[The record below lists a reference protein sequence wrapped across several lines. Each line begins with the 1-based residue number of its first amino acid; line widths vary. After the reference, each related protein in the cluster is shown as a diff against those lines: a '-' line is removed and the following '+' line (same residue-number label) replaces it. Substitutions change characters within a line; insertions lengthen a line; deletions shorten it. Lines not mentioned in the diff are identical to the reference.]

1 MRWRLRTARSGT
13 ATGTFP
19 SRSRARARRHA
30 HRSHPNSS
38 RRGRNPLHAAQKT
51 VDGRA
56 APLFVGSLPAAL
68 APFPIDPR
76 RHFRLLHLTPAGSHH
91 LCLALMAR
99 YTPIDRSRSVTRSPA
114 ERVHAW
120 SPKSRGFNSITRS
133 LAVRCPRVWCTG
145 VATLTSRRLRRLPP
159 WPVDKATAIGPGP
172 RSHRAFASRRSDQR
186 RGGGRG
192 RSRRIPG
199 RVD

>member
-1 MRWRLRTARSGT
+1 LRWRLRTARSGT

-99 YTPIDRSRSVTRSPA
+99 YTPIDRSIEIGHKKPGRESPCVVTKVSWLQF
-114 ERVHAW
+114 HH
-120 SPKSRGFNSITRS
+120 S
-133 LAVRCPRVWCTG
+133 LARRAVPARVVYWCG
-145 VATLTSRRLRRLPP
+145 HPHVPSSSSPPAVA
-159 WPVDKATAIGPGP
+159 
-172 RSHRAFASRRSDQR
+172 
-186 RGGGRG
+186 RG
-192 RSRRIPG
+192 
-199 RVD
+199 